1 MTVEMLSMWQDH
13 VGRGLAKV
21 AGSEGHA
28 GAASSADVDEA
39 EDPTSIFELKQT
51 MLMLKVSCC
60 RFVFDGLVGW

>member
-1 MTVEMLSMWQDH
+1 MWQDH

-39 EDPTSIFELKQT
+39 EDPTSIFELKLTNYVNVKSFLLQ
-51 MLMLKVSCC
+51 VC
-60 RFVFDGLVGW
+60 F